1 MEEGTAGIGEAGAL
15 INKAKAP
22 TGMDITRGIQM
33 AQSHALKK
41 AQLEAAAAAKADAAA
56 AAMNK
61 YRTIKTGMYKDE
73 SVNKEAQQEG
83 IRLQNEMNIA
93 AKNRDYVRMNELAQQ
108 SEFLHANL
116 AVKDKFLVSLAPD
129 DTKVDTSG
137 MLVAARKGELPQY
150 LQTQSPLIQKS
161 KYFRPDAEGNIIL
174 NRPDKFNFDKAY
186 DEVVSKLDPDYI
198 DMKAAAFNKIKMTK
212 RVPPE
217 ILHQRAQ
224 AFVEQNEAASNALD
238 WSTDFQKYYKE
249 QYKNNPDREIEAKVN
264 FVYNNLTKYNEP
276 RYQIGTKP
284 KENSTFTI
292 GGSGFGIGNYNF
304 SVVPKTTAEAAAEF
318 EDSRIMYGRSAVV
331 SQAFIDGFKQQGETP
346 ITEVVMPENATG
358 TFIVNDPNMGKGIRK
373 GKPVS
378 LLEANGKAY
387 LIYRDSERNS
397 GQIVEMT
404 PTIVS
409 QMATYYKTTPENFID
424 AYHSQN
430 IDLSGYAP
438 KGNIGVQKNDGSKGG
453 SNAGGSAPTI
463 TSAQYRAMSVPER
476 TAFKQKKGI
485 IKG

>member
-15 INKAKAP
+15 INKAHAP
-22 TGMDITRGIQM
+22 VGLDITRGIQM

-61 YRTIKTGMYKDE
+61 YRTLKTGMYKDE
-73 SVNKEAQQEG
+73 SVNKAAQQEG

-93 AKNRDYVRMNELAQQ
+93 AKNRDYVKMNELSQE

-116 AVKDKFLVSLAPD
+116 AVKDRFLVSLAPD
-129 DTKVDTSG
+129 DKKVDTTE
-137 MLVAARKGELPQY
+137 MLVAAREGKLSEY
-150 LQTQSPLIQKS
+150 LKTQSPLIQKS
-161 KYFRPDAEGNIIL
+161 KYFKPDAEGNIIL
-174 NRPDKFNFDKAY
+174 NRPDKFKFDEAY
-186 DEVVSKLDPDYI
+186 DKIVSSLGSNYV
-198 DMKAAAFNKIKMTK
+198 DMNAAAYGKIKMTK

-217 ILHQRAQ
+217 ELYQRAQ
-224 AFVEQNEAASNALD
+224 AFVEQNEAGTNALD
-238 WSTDFQKYYKE
+238 WNTNFQKYYKE
-249 QYKNNPDREIEAKVN
+249 QYKDNPDRETEAKVN

-276 RYQIGTKP
+276 KYQIGTNP
-284 KENSTFTI
+284 KDNSTFTI
-292 GGSGFGIGNYNF
+292 GGNGFGIGNYNF
-304 SVVPKTTAEAAAEF
+304 SVIPKTTAEAASEF
-318 EDSRIMYGRSAVV
+318 ENSRVMYGRNSVV
-331 SQAFIDGFKQQGETP
+331 SQAFLDGFKQQGDTP

-387 LIYRDSERNS
+387 LVYRDNERNA

-404 PTIVS
+404 PVILS

-424 AYHSQN
+424 AYRSQN
-430 IDLSGYAP
+430 INLSGYAP
-438 KGNIGVQKNDGSKGG
+438 KSNIGVQKNDGSKGG
-453 SNAGGSAPTI
+453 SNKKEKKVNLGVGG
-463 TSAQYRAMSVPER
+463 
-476 TAFKQKKGI
+476 
-485 IKG
+485 